1 MLESSSLL
9 QLTMREISYLQSCPC
24 SGTSTSLN
32 GTTPIGYMQHSV
44 TPLSHV
50 LCSTLWHHYVPLL
63 CLMCNQPYSTLFQ
76 LLPFNLS
83 FPRIWIRLLP
93 RHLSTS
99 LLFSALL
106 ALLCSAL
113 HSYTQLH
120 SYTATQLHSYTA
132 TYSYTAI
139 QLHSYTAIQLHSYTD
154 RQTDRQTDRDRQ
166 YRVHGLASKCTYA
179 GCGHHVYLPRH
190 IAMGMDCHL
199 FAYLADES
207 PLLHRSVYPYILQY
221 SSLSTFIHGLL
232 VHFPNT
238 SSIGIFIFPPEK
250 INVQIGFYLISIFD
264 HDILPIWIIFGFFQ
278 YTSGWVKLLV
288 WVCLILL
295 SFVKPVSPNDLSPP

>member
-1 MLESSSLL
+1 MSDVQPTVQHPFGYHLAQWRFPTVYLIWSFICLIEFSIVTHCDAELIPREPFFDVPWIHAL
-9 QLTMREISYLQSCPC
+9 PPEEYLDTQWTVHEHEFTLTIVM
-24 SGTSTSLN
+24 
-32 GTTPIGYMQHSV
+32 
-44 TPLSHV
+44 
-50 LCSTLWHHYVPLL
+50 
-63 CLMCNQPYSTLFQ
+63 Q
-76 LLPFNLS
+76 LLLFNLT

-113 HSYTQLH
+113 HSYIQLH
-120 SYTATQLHSYTA
+120 
-132 TYSYTAI
+132 SYTAI
-139 QLHSYTAIQLHSYTD
+139 QLHSYTAIQPHSYTD

-190 IAMGMDCHL
+190 MAMGMDCHL

-207 PLLHRSVYPYILQY
+207 PLLHMSIYPYIFQY

-232 VHFPNT
+232 CPFSKHFIYRYFHFSTWKDQRSNRFLSNFNIWSWYPTNL
-238 SSIGIFIFPPEK
+238 
-250 INVQIGFYLISIFD
+250 N
-264 HDILPIWIIFGFFQ
+264 HIWI
-278 YTSGWVKLLV
+278 
-288 WVCLILL
+288 L
-295 SFVKPVSPNDLSPP
+295 SVH